1 MSNLISGKSM
11 HQVTALSRPLDFHY
25 PSNVFAAAISGLG
38 FIVGLLL
45 GLFEDKESLEVV
57 WLGVVTSMTVFTAWA
72 LARELDPDHSFSAG
86 IASVLA
92 LAGMIIWRETTN
104 FFAFYLMLV
113 VLRGVVRTVGI
124 PLTLVDMGLLVVGAG
139 LIAVTNSW
147 LLGVLTGAAL
157 VLDGHLSRPNQ
168 AAQFFG
174 VLAAVVTFAVAAL
187 TQEFSWEW
195 TGRGVVLA
203 VLAGIS
209 AVYLFAVITA
219 AAPVSVGDSTGQPLD
234 AARLKTGRILALIG
248 ASGVYVWIG
257 GDTGAW
263 TLLALWSAFLA
274 IGIYGIF
281 LKMR

>member
-1 MSNLISGKSM
+1 M
-11 HQVTALSRPLDFHY
+11 HQVTALSRPLDFRY
-25 PSNVFAAAISGLG
+25 PSNVFVAAISGLG

-45 GLFEDKESLEVV
+45 GLFEDKELLEVV

-147 LLGVLTGAAL
+147 LLGVLAGAAL
-157 VLDGHLSRPNQ
+157 VLDGYLSRPNQ
-168 AAQFFG
+168 AARFFG
-174 VLAAVVTFAVAAL
+174 GLVVVVTFAVAAL
-187 TQEFSWEW
+187 TQELSWEW
-195 TGRGVVLA
+195 TGRGVVLS

-234 AARLKTGRILALIG
+234 AARLKTGQILALLG

-257 GDTGAW
+257 GDAGAW